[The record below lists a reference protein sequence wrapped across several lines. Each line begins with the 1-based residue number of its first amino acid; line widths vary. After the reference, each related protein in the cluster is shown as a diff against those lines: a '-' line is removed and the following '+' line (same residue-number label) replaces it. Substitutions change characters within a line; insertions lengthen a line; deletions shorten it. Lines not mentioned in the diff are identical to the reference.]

1 MSNGPSWYSSNYSY
15 RVPIV
20 VDGSGAASGTM
31 DAAVTIPPTF
41 ARFWATVQSTG
52 YDVRFTAADGITELA
67 YNRASWTYAS
77 KAGVFNVD
85 AITHPVT
92 NTMTVI
98 WMYWGYASATDGST
112 SPTISGALTG
122 YISLLRG
129 PLAPLLGFGPVP
141 VGSATPR
148 IEVQQRTTEERRLW
162 FGPLPLAQ
170 RDYPYEGSLAL
181 EGPVSLATSQ
191 EVGYANFTTAAL
203 RLVEVNGRL
212 YVHAETGSGV
222 DGNNWRLGVRVTTT
236 EGLAYEAVFQ
246 LYFENLE

>member
-1 MSNGPSWYSSNYSY
+1 MNGPSWYSSNYAY

-20 VDGSGAASGTM
+20 VDGSATASGTV
-31 DAAVTIPPTF
+31 DAAVTIPPTL

-52 YDVRFTAADGITELA
+52 YDVRFTAADGITTLA

-77 KAGVFNVD
+77 KIGIFNVD
-85 AITHPVT
+85 AITHSVT

-112 SPTISGALTG
+112 SPTISSALTG

-129 PLAPLLGFGPVP
+129 PLTPLLGFGPVP
-141 VGSATPR
+141 VGATAPR
-148 IEVQQRTTEERRLW
+148 VELQQRTTEERRLW

-170 RDYPYEGSLAL
+170 RDYLYEGSLAL
-181 EGPVSLATSQ
+181 EGPASLSTSQ

-203 RLVEVNGRL
+203 RLVELGGRL
-212 YVHAETGSGV
+212 FVHAETGAGV
-222 DGNNWRLGVRVTTT
+222 SGNNWRLGVRVVTT
-236 EGLAYEAVFQ
+236 EGIALESTFQ
-246 LYFENLE
+246 LYFQDLG